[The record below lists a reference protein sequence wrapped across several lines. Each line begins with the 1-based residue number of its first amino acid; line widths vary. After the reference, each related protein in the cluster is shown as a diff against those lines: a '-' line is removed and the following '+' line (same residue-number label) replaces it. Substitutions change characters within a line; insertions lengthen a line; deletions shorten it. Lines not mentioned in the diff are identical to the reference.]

1 MISKFRPAYLLL
13 SHLYSPF
20 SSPTLFPAMVKLPS
34 ASRIR
39 SLATVPSSAT
49 RAFAT
54 VNPTPPAAQ
63 PTKSKR
69 RFEKLDDGLTFDD
82 FLSGDVPPENERV
95 VLGNTKQYVFFPCS
109 SSPPPCPPFT
119 QLLHFRPRLP
129 SFLKHPIPTGASY
142 SGIKKEL
149 RGLGLHTVCEEAKC
163 PNIGECWGGGK
174 GNATAT
180 IMVSPN

>member
-20 SSPTLFPAMVKLPS
+20 SNPTLFPAMVKLPS

-95 VLGNTKQYVFFPCS
+95 VLGNTKQYVF
-109 SSPPPCPPFT
+109 SSPAHPP
-119 QLLHFRPRLP
+119 PRLAHLLLNCYISDLVCHLFSSTRSP
-129 SFLKHPIPTGASY
+129 LALPTA
-142 SGIKKEL
+142 
-149 RGLGLHTVCEEAKC
+149 V
-163 PNIGECWGGGK
+163 
-174 GNATAT
+174 
-180 IMVSPN
+180 